1 MAGDQLL
8 IDIPIP
14 DDGAGDELGEEG
26 DIAGKVHEVV
36 GGLAVIPIHVDE
48 VGHRLEGVE
57 GDADGQGDVHLRQGG
72 EGGNPPQ
79 RVHEEARV
87 LKHPQ
92 GSQVQHDAHHQH
104 GPAAALGGL
113 LVHQHPGKEVHQDG
127 GDHNEHIDRLAIG
140 IED

>member
-1 MAGDQLL
+1 MGRAMFTSGREEKAG
-8 IDIPIP
+8 IP
-14 DDGAGDELGEEG
+14 A
-26 DIAGKVHEVV
+26 
-36 GGLAVIPIHVDE
+36 
-48 VGHRLEGVE
+48 
-57 GDADGQGDVHLRQGG
+57 
-72 EGGNPPQ
+72 

-92 GSQVQHDAHHQH
+92 GSQVQHNAHHQH

-140 IED
+140 IKRLGWPAGGKSSGI